1 MTTGIKADNDVY
13 MTYLSGGFTY
23 FINTSATTPYAAIG
37 NIPNQESVTLPSSV
51 SYKNK
56 KYPVKEIGFRGG
68 YDKNGGKIQESY
80 VTGDKVKELHYT
92 SSVSFIRIKL
102 PNDMVVYV
110 PDSIMSNAINQLSKY
125 K

>member
-68 YDKNGGKIQESY
+68 YDKNGGK
-80 VTGDKVKELHYT
+80 
-92 SSVSFIRIKL
+92 
-102 PNDMVVYV
+102 
-110 PDSIMSNAINQLSKY
+110 Y
-125 K
+125 KKAMLLATK